1 MKKTHR
7 NTVCAKSAEKR
18 KTTGSGLALAARAG
32 RAGHARFA
40 GKALCLALIFA
51 MCFLAAACESGGA
64 GGGAPGNATG
74 GAGGE
79 SPAAGL
85 TITEGVLKV
94 GMEIGY
100 PPMEYLE
107 EDGVTP
113 TGFDVE
119 VAGAL
124 AASLKLDVELI
135 DTAWDGIFS
144 SLDSNRYDIIISS
157 VSINDDRQ
165 AAYNLTKPYIANNLV
180 LVTKSGSGIE
190 SPDMLAGKKAA
201 TQTETTADEYI
212 RARQDEGL
220 ELGEYFVYDKII
232 QCFDELTLD
241 RIDAVLVDSVVAA
254 FYMGDNSDAL
264 EIVWESDEAEPL
276 GLCLKK
282 GNDALTALIETAVD
296 GLYADGT
303 MKTLA
308 QKYFGRDITE
318 GVR

>member
-1 MKKTHR
+1 MVIKMKKTDS
-7 NTVCAKSAEKR
+7 NTC
-18 KTTGSGLALAARAG
+18 
-32 RAGHARFA
+32 GHNVSVGHVRLA
-40 GKALCLALIFA
+40 GKALCLALVFA
-51 MCFLAAACESGGA
+51 VCLMAAACEGGGAAGGSGSGSGSGSGGA
-64 GGGAPGNATG
+64 
-74 GAGGE
+74 

-85 TITEGVLKV
+85 TIDEGMLKV

-113 TGFDVE
+113 TGFDVD
-119 VAGAL
+119 VANAL
-124 AASLKLDVELI
+124 AAKLGLEAELI

-144 SLDSNRYDIIISS
+144 SLDSGRYDIIISS

-165 AAYNLTKPYIANNLV
+165 AAYNLTRPYVANKLV
-180 LVTKSGSGIE
+180 LVAKAGSGIG
-190 SPDMLAGKKAA
+190 SPDMLAGKRVA

-212 RARQDEGL
+212 RARQGEGL

-232 QCFDELTLD
+232 QCFDELMLD

-254 FYMGDNSDAL
+254 FYMGDESDGL

-282 GNDALTALIETAVD
+282 GNDALTELVESAIDE
-296 GLYADGT
+296 LYADGT